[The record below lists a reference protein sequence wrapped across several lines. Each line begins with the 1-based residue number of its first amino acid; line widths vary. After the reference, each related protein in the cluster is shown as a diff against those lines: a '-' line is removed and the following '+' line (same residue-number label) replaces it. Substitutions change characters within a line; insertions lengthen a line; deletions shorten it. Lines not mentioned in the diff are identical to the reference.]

1 MRPGLALIEPEIAGN
16 VGAILR
22 TAACFECA
30 VHIVEPC
37 GFPFS
42 DRSLRRSGM
51 DYAQRVTVHRHA
63 ALDPFVAEQRR
74 LGRRIILATTR
85 GATCYTDFAFAVGD
99 IICLGSESKGAPEAL
114 HALADAAIQ
123 IPMAPGCRSL
133 NVSVAGGIILSEAL
147 RQTMER
153 TA

>member
-85 GATCYTDFAFAVGD
+85 GATCYTDFAFAAGEVQDAEAFVRIAEPFEEQLDVFEPHVAGVGR
-99 IICLGSESKGAPEAL
+99 PAL
-114 HALADAAIQ
+114 EVDAAKPIFEGLVEGH
-123 IPMAPGCRSL
+123 ADL
-133 NVSVAGGIILSEAL
+133 V
-147 RQTMER
+147 
-153 TA
+153 